1 MQMAA
6 QLSFEW
12 SRALA
17 RHEIAPPTK
26 KWERWA
32 KLVGRP
38 IRDKSSALPE
48 EVWLHRVKARVGG
61 WEAYEPLK
69 DAGLYQRFA
78 RLDFEPASYMGFADK
93 FGLLTAR
100 DSTTL
105 WTFASFHACLRQAL
119 GQGVPKWVLEQISRC
134 TRDLVAQSTGRDDL
148 LIDMVL
154 HGWPSDGPRTAIRPG
169 ISGLSRLIESGCIP
183 KVEVSPLHGHTT
195 LVIRPRDLMVA
206 IALQAVRHLSGEDER
221 MGVKLLFC
229 KRCSEPFEVG
239 PKTDRRPTS
248 MFCSRRCQNA
258 FTYAARK
265 AGRKLA
271 KPG

>member
-1 MQMAA
+1 MQMTA

-26 KWERWA
+26 VWESWA

-48 EVWLHRVKARVGG
+48 KWLHRVKARVGR

-78 RLDFEPASYMGFADK
+78 MLEFEPESYWSFADK
-93 FGLLTAR
+93 FGLLTAG
-100 DSTTL
+100 DDTTL

-119 GQGVPKWVLEQISRC
+119 GRSVPKWVLEQIALC
-134 TRDLVAQSTGRDDL
+134 TRDLVAEATGRGAQDL
-148 LIDMVL
+148 GIDTVL
-154 HGWPSDGPRTAIRPG
+154 HGWPPDGPRNPVRSG

-183 KVEVSPLHGHTT
+183 QVEVSPVNGYTT
-195 LVIRPRDLMVA
+195 LVVRPRNMMIA
-206 IALQAVRHLSGEDER
+206 IALQALRHVSGEDER
-221 MGVKLLFC
+221 MGVKLLLC
-229 KRCSEPFEVG
+229 KRCGEPFEVG
-239 PKTDRRPTS
+239 PGTDRRPHLDVLLATVPE
-248 MFCSRRCQNA
+248 RCQLC
-258 FTYAARK
+258 K
-265 AGRKLA
+265 AQGWTKVF
-271 KPG
+271 